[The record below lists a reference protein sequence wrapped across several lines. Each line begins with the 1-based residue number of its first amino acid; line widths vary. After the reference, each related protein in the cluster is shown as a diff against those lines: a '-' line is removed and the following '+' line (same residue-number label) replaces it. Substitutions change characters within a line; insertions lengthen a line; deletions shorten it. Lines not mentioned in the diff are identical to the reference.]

1 MDRLKPGPWWTLA
14 FRSRNPPAVLA
25 ACLGTGRVELETATV
40 ADTAE
45 GGFAAEGSQL
55 AYVAPVPGLG
65 EECLSGK
72 LECLSKKWTALS
84 AAEQFPRRLAPGTP
98 AAA

>member
-1 MDRLKPGPWWTLA
+1 MDRLYPGPWWTLA
-14 FRSRNPPAVLA
+14 FRSRNSPAVLA

-55 AYVAPVPGLG
+55 ACTAPVPGPG

-72 LECLSKKWTALS
+72 LEYLESHWVARS
-84 AAEQFPRRLAPGTP
+84 AAEKFPRRPAPGEP
-98 AAA
+98 VAA